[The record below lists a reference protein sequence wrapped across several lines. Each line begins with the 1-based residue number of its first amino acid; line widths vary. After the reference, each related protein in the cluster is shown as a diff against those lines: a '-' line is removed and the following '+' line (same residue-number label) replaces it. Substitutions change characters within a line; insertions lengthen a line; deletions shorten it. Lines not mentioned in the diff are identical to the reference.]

1 MRYVLRIARLLS
13 RQRSIP
19 LFANRPCSRFKML
32 HWSISPA
39 AMLPSPLTPFVPL
52 DDPSAGARS
61 EGQGRSKIGA
71 LREPFSAA
79 SALAGWRRCGDRMP
93 VRSAVLLLSAVLAV
107 AMPLP
112 CQAQP
117 EPVQRQ
123 SQADPHAAHIAEA
136 AQQFGIPAAWI
147 RAVMRVE
154 SANEVRAIS
163 PKGAMGL
170 MQIMPATWADLRA
183 RHRLGSD
190 PYDPRDNILAGAA
203 YLRELHDRY
212 GSPGFLAAYNAG
224 PGRYEEHLAGR
235 PLPAETRAYVA
246 TLAPLIGG
254 GEITGPV
261 NVAVAD
267 PLSWT
272 RAPLFVVQADRT
284 SSADAVHLDA
294 RSGDT
299 PAAIHVRDV
308 SPIVPQS
315 GGLFV
320 ARAETGGPR

>member
-1 MRYVLRIARLLS
+1 
-13 RQRSIP
+13 
-19 LFANRPCSRFKML
+19 
-32 HWSISPA
+32 
-39 AMLPSPLTPFVPL
+39 
-52 DDPSAGARS
+52 
-61 EGQGRSKIGA
+61 
-71 LREPFSAA
+71 
-79 SALAGWRRCGDRMP
+79 MP
-93 VRSAVLLLSAVLAV
+93 VRSAVLLLSVVLAV

-112 CQAQP
+112 CQAQS
-117 EPVQRQ
+117 EPVQHQ
-123 SQADPHAAHIAEA
+123 SQADPYAVHIAEA
-136 AQQFGIPAAWI
+136 AQRFGIPAAWI

-154 SANEVRAIS
+154 SANDVRAIS

-246 TLAPLIGG
+246 TLAPEIGG

-261 NVAVAD
+261 EIAVAD
-267 PLSWT
+267 PLLWT
-272 RAPLFVVQADRT
+272 RAPLFVAQAERT
-284 SSADAVHLDA
+284 SSADPVQSDE

-299 PAAIHVRDV
+299 PTTSPVRDL
-308 SPIVPQS
+308 SAIVPQS
-315 GGLFV
+315 DGLFV
-320 ARAETGGPR
+320 ARAEAGGPR

>member
-1 MRYVLRIARLLS
+1 MRHPFRIARLIS
-13 RQRSIP
+13 CQSPIP
-19 LFANRPCSRFKML
+19 LFANRPS
-32 HWSISPA
+32 H
-39 AMLPSPLTPFVPL
+39 PSVPL

-61 EGQGRSKIGA
+61 EGPGRSKIGA
-71 LREPFSAA
+71 SRAPLTAA
-79 SALAGWRRCGDRMP
+79 STLAGWRRSGDRTP
-93 VRSAVLLLSAVLAV
+93 VRSAVLLLSAVLVV

-123 SQADPHAAHIAEA
+123 SQADPYAAAIAEA
-136 AQQFGIPAAWI
+136 AQRFGIPAAWI

-154 SANEVRAIS
+154 SANDMRAIS

-183 RHRLGSD
+183 RYRLGSD

-246 TLAPLIGG
+246 TLAPQIGG

-261 NVAVAD
+261 VVAGVD

-272 RAPLFVVQADRT
+272 RAPLFVAQAGRT
-284 SSADAVHLDA
+284 ASADPVQSNDA
-294 RSGDT
+294 
-299 PAAIHVRDV
+299 PAATPVRDL
-308 SPIVPQS
+308 PAIVPQS